1 MVPLATGANAL
12 DEDRACRVEVR
23 DLLGETDDAAVT
35 DLDDSTD
42 RLAFAGA
49 FRDRPGCNDTVD
61 TGEFHLSAGTIKDQF
76 SRGSRVRFELVLEC
90 VGHDSRSEDCCRNK
104 LPDHRNPE
112 LDQVVTD
119 IEYLA
124 AKTDANIGGTKGP
137 NPQPGLLGDPDDPL
151 LDPSTSYR
159 LQRLAGREIFAV
171 HDPGDCSEE
180 RVAVVRG
187 EGQAEDRKSYFDDE
201 VDWLPPGH

>member
-137 NPQPGLLGDPDDPL
+137 NPQPGLLGDLPGLNRAGNGDPIRFFRAARNAPPPPL
-151 LDPSTSYR
+151 HCRSGSRQDR
-159 LQRLAGREIFAV
+159 LRPTVYSGVPRVFGR
-171 HDPGDCSEE
+171 
-180 RVAVVRG
+180 
-187 EGQAEDRKSYFDDE
+187 
-201 VDWLPPGH
+201 

>member
-35 DLDDSTD
+35 DPDDSTD

-90 VGHDSRSEDCCRNK
+90 VRPKFQGRNWGIPIAGNYLCQVQFPVSGYILINRS
-104 LPDHRNPE
+104 
-112 LDQVVTD
+112 
-119 IEYLA
+119 A
-124 AKTDANIGGTKGP
+124 SA
-137 NPQPGLLGDPDDPL
+137 
-151 LDPSTSYR
+151 
-159 LQRLAGREIFAV
+159 
-171 HDPGDCSEE
+171 CS
-180 RVAVVRG
+180 AS
-187 EGQAEDRKSYFDDE
+187 AS
-201 VDWLPPGH
+201 